1 MCVCEHEF
9 QCNEGICMLLQASTV
24 VKKEEHPSLIA
35 EVTGGCSCLI
45 WMLDTEL
52 KLSIRT
58 VCALNNRAISQ
69 VLE

>member
-1 MCVCEHEF
+1 
-9 QCNEGICMLLQASTV
+9 MLLQASTV